1 MIGAA
6 STASGSLIRQDLVP
20 ITTGYVLLMGT
31 LAAGLVLQRR
41 DRAVA
46 SGRGAEPGIAAP
58 GRRAWLR
65 LTGHMAATFA
75 GGYLVLMAIV
85 VAYYFG
91 VARVTGNFLE
101 SAVTGCALLLGLSA
115 PPFLAA
121 SWLAERRDRRR
132 AGRGP
137 HPPASGPSGARRQAG
152 PPAVPEPDDRQG
164 WGKGTC

>member
-6 STASGSLIRQDLVP
+6 SATSGSVIRQDLVP

-31 LAAGLVLQRR
+31 LAAGLVRQRR

-46 SGRGAEPGIAAP
+46 AGHSAEPGIAAP

-65 LTGHMAATFA
+65 LIGHMAGTFT

-91 VARVTGNFLE
+91 VARVSGNFLE

-115 PPFLAA
+115 PLFLAA

-132 AGRGP
+132 DRRGAHPPSSGPADAGRQAD
-137 HPPASGPSGARRQAG
+137 PPRCRNLITGVRPG
-152 PPAVPEPDDRQG
+152 
-164 WGKGTC
+164 